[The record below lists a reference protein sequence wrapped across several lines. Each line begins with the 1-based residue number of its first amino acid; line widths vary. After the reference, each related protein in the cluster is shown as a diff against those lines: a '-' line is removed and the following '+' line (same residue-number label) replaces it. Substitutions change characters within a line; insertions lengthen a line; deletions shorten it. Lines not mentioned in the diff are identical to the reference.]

1 MSVKLIAVL
10 LLVAAL
16 TANFSPILVNS
27 INAQNL
33 NVKVSGI
40 GNTTNS
46 SLGGNTM
53 GTGNMSNP
61 LITNNNIVKLKNYNL
76 VMNITDQNR
85 VGF

>member
-1 MSVKLIAVL
+1 MQFEFGIIYIMVDIVIYTIMSVKLIAVL

-53 GTGNMSNP
+53 GTGNMSNAI
-61 LITNNNIVKLKNYNL
+61 ITNS
-76 VMNITDQNR
+76 T
-85 VGF
+85 

>member
-1 MSVKLIAVL
+1 MSVMLIAVL

-33 NVKVSGI
+33 NVKMSGI

-46 SLGGNTM
+46 SLGGNT

-61 LITNNNIVKLKNYNL
+61 IITNS
-76 VMNITDQNR
+76 T
-85 VGF
+85 